1 LRKKIFKGN
10 TSRIFINLLLGLFTL
25 TILLL
30 FSYYAQITNENFLK
44 SIGGKFEQEGWFS
57 FLFILSCISYMI
69 YINTK
74 LILMLVSNEKGLII
88 DDDSVIYFGKK
99 IGDLK
104 NIDEFVFVSTRGSSL
119 KKYKGINVSRRSI
132 FLRTYFKSPPNM
144 RRKSKIVNIK
154 PFIINDYQEI
164 ESFLKILNIKTSNA
178 LDEDTLQKYNK

>member
-1 LRKKIFKGN
+1 
-10 TSRIFINLLLGLFTL
+10 
-25 TILLL
+25 
-30 FSYYAQITNENFLK
+30 
-44 SIGGKFEQEGWFS
+44 
-57 FLFILSCISYMI
+57 
-69 YINTK
+69 
-74 LILMLVSNEKGLII
+74 MLVSNEKGLII